1 LVRREERAMLL
12 TRKKLQRIIRDWR
25 IGPIPRELEKELLE
39 IYGHE
44 FVTEEGL
51 TLEYSEQDVVQG
63 LRQSLS
69 PYSLL
74 VHPADPPFLTASKG
88 KEDRN
93 DI

>member
-12 TRKKLQRIIRDWR
+12 TRKELHQIIRDWR
-25 IGPIPRELEKELLE
+25 IGPIPRELENELLD

-44 FVTEEGL
+44 LVTEEGL
-51 TLEYSEQDVVQG
+51 ILEYSEQDIAQG

-74 VHPADPPFLTASKG
+74 MHSGDPPALTASKG
-88 KEDRN
+88 KEGGN